1 MSNVHRKDHWE
12 NIYQTKQLKDVSW
25 YQPVPQTSLDFLRQ
39 FNLPKTAKIIDV
51 GGGDSLLVDYLLELG
66 YSDISV
72 LDISENALEKAKER
86 LGEKAHLINWIVA
99 DVSSF
104 EPKEQYD
111 FWHDRAVF
119 HFLTEEQ
126 DIENYL
132 HVLAKGI
139 KTEGILVMGTFSET
153 GPTKC
158 SGIAIKQYSQKSM
171 TERLATV
178 FDKIKCLT
186 VDHKTP
192 FDTIQNFVF
201 CSFRK
206 RPILHFN

>member
-1 MSNVHRKDHWE
+1 MSSSHRKDHWE
-12 NIYQTKQLKDVSW
+12 TIYQTKQLKDVSW
-25 YQPVPQTSLDFLRQ
+25 YQPVPETSLHFLRQ

-51 GGGDSLLVDYLLELG
+51 GGGDSLFVDYLLEWG
-66 YSDISV
+66 YTDISV

-86 LGEKAHLINWIVA
+86 LGEKARLVNWIVS
-99 DVSSF
+99 DVSTF
-104 EPKEQYD
+104 EPQEQYD

-158 SGIAIKQYSQKSM
+158 SGIAIKQYSEKSM
-171 TERLATV
+171 TERLTAV

-186 VDHKTP
+186 VDHTTP
-192 FDTIQNFVF
+192 FNTIQNFVF
-201 CSFRK
+201 CSFRRK
-206 RPILHFN
+206 PFLQLN